1 MQRVSRLPL
10 ELGGG
15 LRFVGDRFADNANQ
29 TKLLNYATVDVY
41 GTYRLTERLM
51 ITARGNNL
59 CNKAYVQWADTTYPT
74 EAVLGA
80 PRSFEVSLR
89 SHF

>member
-1 MQRVSRLPL
+1 L

-15 LRFVGDRFADNANQ
+15 LRFVGERFAENANQ
-29 TKLLNYATVDVY
+29 TKLLKYAAVELY

-51 ITARGNNL
+51 LTARGKNL
-59 CNKAYVQWADTTYPT
+59 FDKAYAQWADANYPT
-74 EAVLGA
+74 EVVLGA

-89 SHF
+89 SRF